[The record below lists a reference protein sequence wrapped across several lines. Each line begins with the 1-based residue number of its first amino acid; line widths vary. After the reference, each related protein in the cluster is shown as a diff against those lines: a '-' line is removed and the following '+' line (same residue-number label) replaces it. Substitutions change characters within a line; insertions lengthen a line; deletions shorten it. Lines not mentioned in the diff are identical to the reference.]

1 MDSIAAL
8 QQMIIKFR
16 DERDWK
22 QFHNAKDVA
31 TSISVEASELL
42 ELFLW
47 KKAEDVNRERLAEEL
62 ADVLIGGLML
72 AFDQDLNV
80 GQIIADKIRKNA
92 EKYPADKVRGKAKKY
107 DEY

>member
-1 MDSIAAL
+1 MDSISAL

-31 TSISVEASELL
+31 TSISIEASELL

-47 KKAEDVNRERLAEEL
+47 KKSEDVNRERLAEEL
-62 ADVLIGGLML
+62 ADVLIGGLLL

-80 GQIIADKIRKNA
+80 GQIIADKICKNA